1 MISKRHSAQVLKAHM
16 VFLQYDD
23 RRRVP
28 IGYHRTGRV
37 GRAAVQ
43 EFHVGVSPNERRTK
57 F

>member
-1 MISKRHSAQVLKAHM
+1 MISKRHSAQVLKGHM
-16 VFLQYDD
+16 VFLQYD